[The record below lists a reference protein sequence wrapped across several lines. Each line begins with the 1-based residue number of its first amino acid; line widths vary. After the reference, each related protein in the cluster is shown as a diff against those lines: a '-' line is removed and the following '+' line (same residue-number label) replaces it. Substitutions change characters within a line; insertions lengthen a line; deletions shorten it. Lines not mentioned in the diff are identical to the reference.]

1 MLQSTKPL
9 LSQWPLPQSNSG
21 SEQGKPQSRAQ
32 RATPAE
38 LPGPALP
45 GHLVIQQKLGLPWTT
60 LSTKVLLLFSPLG
73 LHTLLL
79 AFDPPHRMLW
89 WSWPVGLWLL
99 IILVHKRLLHLWF
112 TLVT

>member
-1 MLQSTKPL
+1 MLGPFQYWIYWALNIQRQRNGADIFEKKEKKMLQSTKPL

-73 LHTLLL
+73 LHTLL
-79 AFDPPHRMLW
+79 
-89 WSWPVGLWLL
+89 
-99 IILVHKRLLHLWF
+99 
-112 TLVT
+112 